1 MKVYESKDIRNV
13 ALIGHGNSGKTSI
26 AAGILYTT
34 GATNRMTRV
43 DEGNTVTDFDDDEIA
58 RKVTISTAAASAEWK
73 RSKVNLLDTPGFNI
87 FINDTHAAMIAADA
101 ALVVVDAVAGV
112 EVQTEK
118 VWEFANEFSQ
128 PRAIIV
134 NKLDRERASFERAI
148 ESINEN
154 FGRAAVPVQLPI
166 GAERD
171 FNGVVDLVRMK
182 AYTYTA
188 DGDGKGKE
196 GEIPA
201 ALADAARKA
210 HDALVEMV
218 AEGNDAL
225 MEEFFEQGALS
236 PEHMLEGVRSAVLER
251 RLFPVLCASGLH
263 NIGTDLILNFVA
275 ENFPAPDE
283 RGTVK
288 AKSGDQEVERKV
300 SDSEPV
306 SAYVFKTLADPFSGR
321 VSYFKVYS
329 GVLKNDASLTNTRTN
344 GAERLAHIGCPM
356 GKSPL
361 PITELHAGDIGVVAK
376 LKETT
381 TGDTLGDKGSLV
393 EYPPVKIPEPSIA
406 YAIEAKARQDED
418 RMGNAIQRILEE
430 DQALR
435 FYRDPQTKEFL
446 LAGSGQQH
454 VEVIVSRLRKR
465 YNVDVTLK
473 APKIPY
479 RETIRGKA
487 DVQGRHKKQTGGH
500 GQFGDCWIRMEP
512 LPRGSKFEFANEIFG
527 GSIPRNYIPAVE
539 KGIVEAAVKGYLA
552 GFPMV
557 DFKVTVYDGSYHDVD
572 SSELAFKLA
581 ARKAFKAAMEQAKP
595 TLLEPIMNVEIQAP
609 VEYAGDLMG
618 DLNSRR
624 GRISGMDTRGGTQ
637 IVRAQV
643 PMAEMLNYQNDL
655 TSMTQGRGTFSM
667 EFSHYDYVPQ
677 LQAEK
682 VIAAAK
688 AEQTGTEEEEE
699 E

>member
-34 GATNRMTRV
+34 GATDGMTRV
-43 DEGNTVTDFDDDEIA
+43 DEGDAVTDFDDDEIA
-58 RKVTISTAAASAEWK
+58 RKVTISTAAASADGRDQ
-73 RSKVNLLDTPGFNI
+73 RSTCWIRPDSI
-87 FINDTHAAMIAADA
+87 FSSTTRMRRSFSRRSAGG
-101 ALVVVDAVAGV
+101 VDAVAGV

-406 YAIEAKARQDED
+406 YAIDANPGRTKTAWATRST
-418 RMGNAIQRILEE
+418 RSEE
-430 DQALR
+430 HQALR
-435 FYRDPQTKEFL
+435 FYRDPPTTKL
-446 LAGSGQQH
+446 LLTGSGRQH
-454 VEVIVSRLRKR
+454 VEVIVSRLGSATTG
-465 YNVDVTLK
+465 VDAQ
-473 APKIPY
+473 APQDPLS
-479 RETIRGKA
+479 RNHPRQR
-487 DVQGRHKKQTGGH
+487 DVQGRHEKQTGSH
-500 GQFGDCWIRMEP
+500 GQFGDCWIRSSPSPAAESPSSRMRSSALDPQE
-512 LPRGSKFEFANEIFG
+512 LRPR
-527 GSIPRNYIPAVE
+527 
-539 KGIVEAAVKGYLA
+539 
-552 GFPMV
+552 
-557 DFKVTVYDGSYHDVD
+557 H
-572 SSELAFKLA
+572 
-581 ARKAFKAAMEQAKP
+581 
-595 TLLEPIMNVEIQAP
+595 
-609 VEYAGDLMG
+609 
-618 DLNSRR
+618 
-624 GRISGMDTRGGTQ
+624 
-637 IVRAQV
+637 
-643 PMAEMLNYQNDL
+643 
-655 TSMTQGRGTFSM
+655 
-667 EFSHYDYVPQ
+667 
-677 LQAEK
+677 
-682 VIAAAK
+682 
-688 AEQTGTEEEEE
+688 
-699 E
+699 

>member
-1 MKVYESKDIRNV
+1 MKVYESKEIRNV
-13 ALIGHGNSGKTSI
+13 ALIGHGNSGKTTL
-26 AAGILYTT
+26 AAGILFAT
-34 GATNRMTRV
+34 GATNRLTRV
-43 DEGNTVTDFDDDEIA
+43 DEGNTITDFDEEEIA
-58 RKVTISTAAASAEWK
+58 RVVTISTSVACAEWK
-73 RSKVNLLDTPGFNI
+73 KYKINLLDTPGFNI
-87 FINDTHAAMIAADA
+87 FINDTHGAMVAADA

-118 VWEFANEFSQ
+118 VWEFANQFSL
-128 PRAIIV
+128 PRAIVV
-134 NKLDRERASFERAI
+134 NKLDRERASFERSL
-148 ESINEN
+148 ESIQAN
-154 FGRAAVPVQLPI
+154 FGRTAIPVELPI
-166 GAERD
+166 GSERD
-171 FNGVVDLVRMK
+171 FNGVVDLVQMK

-188 DGDGKGKE
+188 DGDGKGQE
-196 GEIPA
+196 SEIPA
-201 ALADAARKA
+201 ALADAAQKA

-218 AEGNDAL
+218 AEGNDTL

-251 RLFPVLCASGLH
+251 RLFPVLCASGLR
-263 NIGTDLILNFVA
+263 NAGTDLILNFIA
-275 ENFPAPDE
+275 GNFPAPDE
-283 RGTVK
+283 RGAVQ
-288 AKSGDQEVERKV
+288 AKSGDQEIERKV

-306 SAYVFKTLADPFSGR
+306 SAFVFKSAADPFSGR

-329 GVLKNDASLTNTRTN
+329 GVLKNDANLINARSN
-344 GAERLAHIGCPM
+344 GGERLAHIGCPL
-356 GKSPL
+356 GKTPQ
-361 PITELHAGDIGVVAK
+361 PVTELHAGDIGVVAK
-376 LKETT
+376 LKDTL
-381 TGDTLGDKGSLV
+381 TGDTLCDKGSLV

-446 LAGSGQQH
+446 LAGCGQQH
-454 VEVIVSRLRKR
+454 VEVVVSRLRKR

-512 LPRGSKFEFANEIFG
+512 LARGSKFEFVNEVFG
-527 GSIPRNYIPAVE
+527 GSIPKNYIPAVE
-539 KGIVEAAVKGYLA
+539 KGIVDASEKGYLA

-557 DFKVTVYDGSYHDVD
+557 DFRVTVYDGSYHDVD

-595 TLLEPIMNVEIQAP
+595 TLLEPIMNVEIEAP

-637 IVRAQV
+637 IVKAQA

-677 LQAEK
+677 LQADK

-688 AEQTGTEEEEE
+688 AAKSGEEEDEE